1 MQGDLLNW
9 LLSSAIAHDTA
20 RCHSSLLRTFTRDE
34 VVISTMELRERALA
48 LHLHFPLKFTLTAG

>member
-9 LLSSAIAHDTA
+9 LLSSAIAYDTA

-34 VVISTMELRERALA
+34 VMISTLELRERALA